1 MNNAFL
7 ESNIELKV
15 KDLQKEH
22 NIVLKK
28 IFENYNEIVVNSNTS
43 QYFKYSCILQK
54 LKGIVDEETLK
65 ICLNDLEVKGFI
77 FQNTRGHNDEWG
89 YAITYL
95 GKKAIQFWEI

>member
-28 IFENYNEIVVNSNTS
+28 SLRIIM
-43 QYFKYSCILQK
+43 K
-54 LKGIVDEETLK
+54 L
-65 ICLNDLEVKGFI
+65 
-77 FQNTRGHNDEWG
+77 
-89 YAITYL
+89 
-95 GKKAIQFWEI
+95 